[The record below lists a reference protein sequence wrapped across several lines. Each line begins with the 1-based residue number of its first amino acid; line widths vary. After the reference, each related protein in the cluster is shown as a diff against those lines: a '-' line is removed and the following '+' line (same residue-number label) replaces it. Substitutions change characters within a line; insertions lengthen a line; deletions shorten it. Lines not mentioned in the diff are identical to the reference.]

1 MESEKLLTADEVAAV
16 LNVSR
21 KSVYKWAEAG
31 RLPFI
36 RLGGRVVRFDPGAVR
51 QFIESGRRN
60 EEVMN

>member
-36 RLGGRVVRFDPGAVR
+36 RLGGRVVRFDPEAVR

-60 EEVMN
+60 EGVMN